1 MNNVLGLDDLAQ
13 KVLNCRILV
22 VDDGA
27 SNRALVGNYLKLSGF
42 TDMEFAADGH
52 EALAMVESY
61 DPDILI
67 LDIAM
72 PGVDGFEVC
81 RQITKQARGQRLPI
95 LMQTAF
101 GGPKERAQAF
111 EVGATDFVTKPIH
124 RAELIARVRLHLE
137 NRLLIRSLRDYHD
150 RVGAELTLAQSMQ
163 ESLLPSPSYLEE
175 LERGT
180 GIQVAAHFAN
190 SSELGGDFWG
200 LQKLSDSRV
209 GVFVVD
215 FSGHGVTAAL
225 NTFRLHTLI
234 GSSSLSDPAAL
245 LDELNQR
252 LVGLLPRGNFATIFA
267 ALVDLDTDTLTYAAA
282 SAPSPVA
289 VIPGQPPLHLD
300 GSGVP
305 LGFTRSSRYANRTCP
320 FPAGSRLFLY
330 SDALIETPDQDKAL
344 WGDKI
349 LAKLLAPACGD
360 ASADITL
367 DRVVKVFYDSHP
379 GPVPDDLTA
388 VVLRRQH

>member
-1 MNNVLGLDDLAQ
+1 MRDVLGLDDLAQ
-13 KVLNCRILV
+13 QVLNCRILV

-42 TDMEFAADGH
+42 TDMAFAADGH

-81 RQITKQARGQRLPI
+81 RQISKQARGQRLPI

-137 NRLLIRSLRDYHD
+137 NRLLIRSLRNYHD
-150 RVGAELTLAQSMQ
+150 RVGAELALAQSMQ
-163 ESLLPSPSYLEE
+163 ESLLPSAGYLEE
-175 LERGT
+175 LERST

-200 LQKLSDSRV
+200 LQRLSDSKI

-234 GSSSLSDPAAL
+234 GSASLGDPAAL

-267 ALVDLDTDTLTYAAA
+267 ALVDLDSDVLTYAAA

-289 VIPGQPPLHLD
+289 VLPGQEPLHLD

-305 LGFTRSSRYANRTCP
+305 LGFTQTSTYVNRTCP

-330 SDALIETPDQDKAL
+330 SDALIETPDKNNMLWDDKM
-344 WGDKI
+344 
-349 LAKLLAPACGD
+349 LAELMAPACRD
-360 ASADITL
+360 ASANVTL
-367 DRVVKVFYDSHP
+367 DRVVKVFYANHP
-379 GPVPDDLTA
+379 GQVPDDLTA